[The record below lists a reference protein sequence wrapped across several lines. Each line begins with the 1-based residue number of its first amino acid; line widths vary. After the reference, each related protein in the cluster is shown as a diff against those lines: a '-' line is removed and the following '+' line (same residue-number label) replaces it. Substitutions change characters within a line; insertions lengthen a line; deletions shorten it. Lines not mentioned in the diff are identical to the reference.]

1 MKQSLRSKI
10 KALVVVG
17 WSAALVLGGVQAAA
31 GAAGETGKNPYPF
44 GKSTYWA
51 WQNRP
56 DLPGNLGDAKSWDNN
71 ALAAGFPVSEYPRRG
86 DIAVFEAGVLGAD
99 AQVGRVAMVEQVLED
114 GNYLAS
120 QMDDSDC
127 LGDRANCGRINKR
140 AYTVGAG
147 TSFIHYVVDT
157 RTTWGFASG
166 QSGWT
171 AKDLGAGNSGGPG
184 WFYPVAGSDP
194 QLVSPQLEISLDYS
208 YNTIEVDMAIGMPVS
223 DPTVKVYFATEES
236 PEFTDG
242 KSVTVKGE
250 ASGELKRY
258 SFYFGDN
265 PAWKGTL
272 VKLRLDPAGPGTTGG
287 VRVDRVRLVEHEA
300 TSQPYTAYSSAGND
314 HGGRRR

>member
-1 MKQSLRSKI
+1 MKESLRGKVKKI
-10 KALVVVG
+10 MLVCWSLAL
-17 WSAALVLGGVQAAA
+17 ALATFHSVAS
-31 GAAGETGKNPYPF
+31 AAGETGKNPYPF

-56 DLPGNLGDAKSWDNN
+56 DLPGNLGEAKDWDSN

-86 DIAVFEAGVLGAD
+86 DIAVFEPGVMGAD
-99 AQVGRVAMVEQVLED
+99 SRVGRVAMVEQVLED

-127 LGDRANCGRINKR
+127 AGDKSNCGRINKR

-147 TSFIHYVVDT
+147 TSFIHYATDT

-184 WFYPVAGSDP
+184 WFYPLTGGQP
-194 QLVSPQLEISLDYS
+194 QLVSPQLDLSLDYS
-208 YNTIEVDMAIGMPVS
+208 YNAIEVDMVTGLPVK
-223 DPTVKVYFATEES
+223 DATVKVYFATEAS
-236 PEFTDG
+236 PDFTED

-250 ASGELKRY
+250 ATGELKRY
-258 SFYFGDN
+258 QFYFGSN

-272 VKLRLDPAGPGTTGG
+272 IRLRLDPAGPGTTGG
-287 VRVDRVRLVEHEA
+287 VRIDRVRLVQIDAPSESYR
-300 TSQPYTAYSSAGND
+300 TLSTAGND

>member
-1 MKQSLRSKI
+1 MKVSLRGKI
-10 KALVVVG
+10 RKVLFVG
-17 WSAALVLGGVQAAA
+17 WSMALAVGGLHSVA

-56 DLPGNLGDAKSWDNN
+56 DLPATLGDAKNWDNN
-71 ALAAGFPVSEYPRRG
+71 ARSAGFPVSEYPRRG
-86 DIAVFEAGVLGAD
+86 DIAVFEAGVMGAD
-99 AQVGRVAMVEQVLED
+99 AQVGRVAVVEQVLED

-120 QMDDSDC
+120 QMDDVDC
-127 LGDRANCGRINKR
+127 LGDKANCGRINKR

-147 TSFIHYVVDT
+147 TSFIHYKTDT

-171 AKDLGAGNSGGPG
+171 SKDLGVGNSGGPG
-184 WFYPVAGSDP
+184 WFYPIAGSDP
-194 QLVSPQLEISLDYS
+194 QLVSPQLDISLDYS
-208 YNTIEVDMAIGMPVS
+208 YNAVEVDMVTGMPVK
-223 DPTVKVYFATEES
+223 DPTIKVYFATDAS

-250 ASGELKRY
+250 ATGELMRY
-258 SFYFGDN
+258 RFYFGDN

-272 VKLRLDPAGPGTTGG
+272 VKLRLDPAGPGTSGG
-287 VRVDRVRLVEHEA
+287 VRIDRVRLVQLDTQNE
-300 TSQPYTAYSSAGND
+300 TYTTLSSAGND